1 MSAIISVRDR
11 TVRQLDRRAEP
22 DEQVTEEQVKDPP
35 RLARMLM
42 SILRDIAT
50 LKRRWTPRSI
60 TFRDIVSTGSSGS
73 PQIFRLTHNFGGAVE
88 YEVVD
93 IALPGTVAVP
103 LVSRAVSSDQNTL
116 VVQVYYEATLAI
128 RVTEGG

>member
-1 MSAIISVRDR
+1 VSAIVSVRDGS
-11 TVRQLDRRAEP
+11 VRQLDSRAEP
-22 DEQVTEEQVKDPP
+22 DQEVTEEQVKDLPQ
-35 RLARMLM
+35 LARILM
-42 SILRDIAT
+42 SVLRDLAL
-50 LKRRWTPRSI
+50 LKRRWWPRSI

-73 PQIFRLTHNFGGAVE
+73 PQTFRLTHNFGGAVE

-93 IALPGTVAVP
+93 IALPGTVAIP
-103 LVSRAVSSDQNTL
+103 LVSRAGSSDQNTL